1 MMTNPTGR
9 VTQGQFS
16 FLPDLTDAEISMQI
30 DYGLAKGYA
39 WSVEYTDDP
48 HPRNTYW
55 EMFGMPMFD
64 LKAPPGLSE
73 PGRSAGGVSRSRG
86 GPANDSDAG
95 VVLMELNRCRK
106 TFPNAYIRLMAFDS
120 TRGVESIA
128 MSFIVNRPQ
137 AEPGFGL
144 VRQEGAGRQ
153 LRYTVHSYATD
164 KPESQR
170 Y

>member
-9 VTQGQFS
+9 LTQGQFS
-16 FLPDLTDAEISMQI
+16 FLPDLSDDEIRAQI

-55 EMFGMPMFD
+55 EMYGMPMFD
-64 LKAPPGLSE
+64 LRDA
-73 PGRSAGGVSRSRG
+73 
-86 GPANDSDAG
+86 AG
-95 VVLMELNRCRK
+95 VLREMAECRK
-106 TFPNAYIRLMAFDS
+106 TFAQHYIRLVAFDS

-128 MSFIVNRPQ
+128 MSFIVNRP
-137 AEPGFGL
+137 AKEPGFGL
-144 VRQEGAGRQ
+144 ARQEAAGRT
-153 LRYTVHSYATD
+153 LRYTVVSYATD
-164 KPESQR
+164 RPEGER

>member
-1 MMTNPTGR
+1 
-9 VTQGQFS
+9 
-16 FLPDLTDAEISMQI
+16 
-30 DYGLAKGYA
+30 
-39 WSVEYTDDP
+39 
-48 HPRNTYW
+48 
-55 EMFGMPMFD
+55 MPMFD